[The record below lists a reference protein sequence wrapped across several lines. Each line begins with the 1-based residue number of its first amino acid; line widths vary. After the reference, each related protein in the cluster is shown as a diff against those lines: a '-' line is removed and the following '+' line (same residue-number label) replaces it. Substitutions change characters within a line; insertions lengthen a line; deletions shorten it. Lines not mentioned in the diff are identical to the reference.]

1 MAVPPHQR
9 KALTSIANKN
19 EVRGLCNAFGA
30 GEVEDCDPPV
40 APSAGS
46 AREEAPQLQPPE
58 RTTPGQE
65 PCTARGPPRQTQ
77 LELAEK
83 GCQGRGS
90 QVLRLHLC
98 SEHTLLLWFCAGQ
111 CTQCQLRETQAP
123 KASHTPRG
131 AAGSR
136 RLSDPDCPGTSP
148 VLLPCAQSCSPVPS
162 SRDQEHQRGFLTHQ
176 VAVPGHNGVSSLT
189 QNMGK
194 RRNKA

>member
-1 MAVPPHQR
+1 M
-9 KALTSIANKN
+9 LS
-19 EVRGLCNAFGA
+19 GLGKSRT
-30 GEVEDCDPPV
+30 VTPLWP
-40 APSAGS
+40 PSAGS

-65 PCTARGPPRQTQ
+65 PCTAWGPPRQTR

-111 CTQCQLRETQAP
+111 CPQCQLRETQAP

-131 AAGSR
+131 AAGCQTR
-136 RLSDPDCPGTSP
+136 P
-148 VLLPCAQSCSPVPS
+148 VLERARSCSPVPS

-189 QNMGK
+189 QNIGK
-194 RRNKA
+194 LQNKA

>member
-1 MAVPPHQR
+1 M
-9 KALTSIANKN
+9 LL
-19 EVRGLCNAFGA
+19 GLGKSRT
-30 GEVEDCDPPV
+30 VTPLWP
-40 APSAGS
+40 PSAGS

-83 GCQGRGS
+83 GCQGRGL

-111 CTQCQLRETQAP
+111 CPQCQLRETQAP

-136 RLSDPDCPGTSP
+136 RLSDPACPGTSP
-148 VLLPCAQSCSPVPS
+148 VLLPCAQFQGPGTPAWVSHPPSRCS
-162 SRDQEHQRGFLTHQ
+162 RAQRGFLSDPEH
-176 VAVPGHNGVSSLT
+176 
-189 QNMGK
+189 GK
-194 RRNKA
+194 AAE